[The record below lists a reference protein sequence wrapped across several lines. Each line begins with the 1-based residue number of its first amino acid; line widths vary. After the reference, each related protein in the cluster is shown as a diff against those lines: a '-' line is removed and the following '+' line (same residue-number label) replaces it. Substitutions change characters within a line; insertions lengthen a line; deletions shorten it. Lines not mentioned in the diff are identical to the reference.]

1 MLDMGQQ
8 LLLKN
13 INVPGIQSLEV
24 YEAQGGYQSLR
35 KALGSMKPEQVT
47 EEVKLSGL
55 RGRGGAGF
63 PTGMKWTFLDR
74 KSGKPIYLVCNAD
87 ESEPG
92 TFKDRFLLEHIP
104 HLLIEGMII
113 SSYAIGAH
121 KAYIYMRGEF
131 AWIFPILEKALD
143 EAYKAG
149 YLGENILGSGF
160 SLDLYAHPGAGAY
173 ICGEETALL
182 ESLEGN
188 RGNPRLKPPYFPAVM
203 GLYDCPTVVNNV
215 ESLAAIVPVL

>member
-1 MLDMGQQ
+1 MICVLNIPMLDMGQQ

-113 SSYAIGAH
+113 
-121 KAYIYMRGEF
+121 
-131 AWIFPILEKALD
+131 
-143 EAYKAG
+143 AG
-149 YLGENILGSGF
+149 YAERIFRTGLQAHRSQIKRGS
-160 SLDLYAHPGAGAY
+160 SP
-173 ICGEETALL
+173 
-182 ESLEGN
+182 
-188 RGNPRLKPPYFPAVM
+188 RGRR
-203 GLYDCPTVVNNV
+203 T
-215 ESLAAIVPVL
+215 